1 MNITGERGAEKSRL
15 KKCLE
20 ILLAILIAL
29 VGIGGV
35 SAIHHPGHMD
45 FISYWSSGELI
56 AHHLDPYSP
65 EKVMALE
72 KSAGAAYSNPLMMR
86 NPPWALFL
94 VAPLGFLSIYTG
106 LFLWLVI
113 IIACTLGSVL
123 LLYRDSKYGPVA
135 LLFAPIL
142 ICINSGQSAGF
153 LLLGFS
159 LFLYLQRS
167 RPFLAG
173 ASLLLMAIKPHLFL
187 VFWAVLLVD
196 CVYQRRYRIL
206 VGAASA
212 LAAASALS
220 MCFDPR
226 IWKHY
231 IEMMFSSQIQEEPLP
246 TVSMLFR
253 WIIDVRLFWLI
264 FVPSI
269 IAILWGLWYY
279 VRRRDIWD
287 WRVHGMLL
295 MIVTILASPYGWMT
309 DQAVLLPCVLFA
321 LTLPKTGKYSGW
333 ILLGINAAILILALG
348 SGKSLASFAYVW
360 TPVAWLLWF
369 LYSTNAFRQRGRNLG
384 PLTPDRLLQEPVT
397 E

>member
-1 MNITGERGAEKSRL
+1 MTIADAQGAEKSRL
-15 KKCLE
+15 KKSVE
-20 ILLAILIAL
+20 ILLAVFIAL

-45 FISYWSSGELI
+45 FISYWSSGKLI

-65 EKVMALE
+65 DKVMALE
-72 KSAGAAYSNPLMMR
+72 KSAGAAYSTPLMMR

-94 VAPLGFLSIYTG
+94 VAPLGFLGKYPG
-106 LFLWLVI
+106 LFLWLVA

-123 LLYRDSKYGPVA
+123 LLYRNSKYGPVA
-135 LLFAPIL
+135 LLFAPVL
-142 ICINSGQSAGF
+142 VCINSGQSAGF

-167 RPFLAG
+167 RPFLVG

-196 CVYQRRYRIL
+196 CLYRRRYRIL

-220 MCFDPR
+220 MCFDPH

-231 IEMMFSSQIQEEPLP
+231 IDMMFGSHIQEEPLP

-253 WIIDVRLFWLI
+253 LLVDVRLFWLI

-279 VRRRDIWD
+279 LRRRYIWD
-287 WRVHGMLL
+287 WRIHGMLL

-309 DQAVLLPCVLFA
+309 DQTVLLPCVLFA
-321 LTLPKTGKYSGW
+321 LTLPKKGKYSGW
-333 ILLGINAAILILALG
+333 ILIGINTAILILALG
-348 SGKSLASFAYVW
+348 SAKPLSSLAYVW
-360 TPVAWLLWF
+360 TPVAWLAWY
-369 LYSTNAFRQRGRNLG
+369 LYATYGFQQPGRAPEL
-384 PLTPDRLLQEPVT
+384 LTPDRPLQESVT
-397 E
+397 Q